1 MHLYTMNVYILKYYL
16 RFSGSPNLIILVIPK
31 LDFKLVQLVL
41 SSIIM
46 LEVRISRVGDNFS
59 EHERIIYFCFT
70 AHIGTVNAT
79 VPTAQN
85 LSQTITSTGVV
96 GTTIPLVP
104 ATMVNPGMTMV
115 NPWMTMATS
124 ELVGNIGKQIGVQKV
139 TIAGTFN
146 NIGSQ
151 IGVQVGRKKRAAQ
164 FNNLG
169 SQIGQQIDQSQNF
182 NFGPMPGMGQWGGYR
197 FGGGFGRSQFN
208 NYGSQIGQQFGR
220 KKRSPKLQS
229 SIYY

>member
-1 MHLYTMNVYILKYYL
+1 M
-16 RFSGSPNLIILVIPK
+16 
-31 LDFKLVQLVL
+31 QLVL

-59 EHERIIYFCFT
+59 EHERIFYFCFT
-70 AHIGTVNAT
+70 AHIGTVNTT
-79 VPTAQN
+79 VPT
-85 LSQTITSTGVV
+85 
-96 GTTIPLVP
+96 
-104 ATMVNPGMTMV
+104 
-115 NPWMTMATS
+115 
-124 ELVGNIGKQIGVQKV
+124 
-139 TIAGTFN
+139 AGTFN
-146 NIGSQ
+146 NLGSQ